1 MFLFVIEHEIE
12 HLLHDLD
19 HSEHVLAQNAH
30 QQSHDVTG
38 DRRHSNLHPN
48 LLALDTEKNFKNVKR
63 DPYLQLGEKM
73 VGNDDTLTDIERIQ
87 FDASGNVKDKGGRNY
102 HYELSKF
109 LGNEENLLGN
119 SEDFVKYRHS
129 TNQMDNGYSRSLQ
142 SAIKKSDQNRPNVTI
157 QRQKV
162 NYQTKDTIHNPGIKR
177 FNYFKEVVV

>member
-1 MFLFVIEHEIE
+1 MIFLFVLEHEID

-19 HSEHVLAQNAH
+19 HSEHALAQNAH
-30 QQSHDVTG
+30 QHSHDVTG

-48 LLALDTEKNFKNVKR
+48 LLALETEKYYAKR

-73 VGNDDTLTDIERIQ
+73 VGNDDTLTDIENIQ
-87 FDASGNVKDKGGRNY
+87 FDVSGNAKDNGGRNY
-102 HYELSKF
+102 HDELSKF
-109 LGNEENLLGN
+109 VRNEENLLGN

-142 SAIKKSDQNRPNVTI
+142 SAIKKSDENRPNVTI

-162 NYQTKDTIHNPGIKR
+162 NYQTKSTIHNAGIKR
-177 FNYFKEVVV
+177 FNYFKELVV

>member
-73 VGNDDTLTDIERIQ
+73 VGNDDTLTDIEKIQ
-87 FDASGNVKDKGGRNY
+87 FDVSGNVKDKGGRNY